1 MVVCKSPLTGGWGDA
16 NCGGTLGPALR
27 RVVPPRLLGNP
38 PQTDGKVR
46 GVTVDI
52 ETQVHESC
60 EANGRDHTTG
70 VLHKERLERLGLD
83 VLVRDLHLA
92 V

>member
-1 MVVCKSPLTGGWGDA
+1 M
-16 NCGGTLGPALR
+16 
-27 RVVPPRLLGNP
+27 
-38 PQTDGKVR
+38 R